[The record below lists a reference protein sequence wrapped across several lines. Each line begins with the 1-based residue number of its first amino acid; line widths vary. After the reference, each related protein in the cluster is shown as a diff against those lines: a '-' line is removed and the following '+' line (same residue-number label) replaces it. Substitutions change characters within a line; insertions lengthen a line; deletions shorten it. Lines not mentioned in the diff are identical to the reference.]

1 MINFSILQL
10 KASNYNAEMRVT
22 SNNDIFGHVSV
33 LKTQISFIND
43 NKNSVD
49 SAKKKKKSI

>member
-49 SAKKKKKSI
+49 SAKKNSFE